1 MSRFNQYDAMPT
13 QGGAQVKAKVKWF
26 NTTKGFGFVAPQ
38 DGSPDAFLHTS
49 VVSRAG
55 KQELFPEAEITCE
68 IAPGAKGPQVV
79 RIVEVHSEGNPA
91 AAGGTGGGGGFGD
104 RGGRGGFG
112 GGDRG
117 GYGDRGGGFGGG
129 GGYGDRGGGYGDRGG
144 GYGGGGDRFAGGG
157 GRGGF
162 GGGDRGAPRGGP
174 RQFED
179 GPAPDMSNAVEME
192 GTLKWFKGEKGFGF
206 VSPSDGGADVF
217 LHRSTL
223 RRVGLMPEMLQPGA
237 KLKMKVINSDKGREA
252 AWIAIQ

>member
-1 MSRFNQYDAMPT
+1 MPT

-38 DGSPDAFLHTS
+38 DGTPDAFLHTS

-79 RIVEVHSEGNPA
+79 RIVEIHSEGNPA
-91 AAGGTGGGGGFGD
+91 AAGGAGGGGGFGD
-104 RGGRGGFG
+104 RGGDRFGGGRGGFG

-117 GYGDRGGGFGGG
+117 GDRFGGG
-129 GGYGDRGGGYGDRGG
+129 GGYGGDRGG
-144 GYGGGGDRFAGGG
+144 GYGGDRGGDRFGGG
-157 GRGGF
+157 GRF
-162 GGGDRGAPRGGP
+162 GGAPRAP
-174 RQFED
+174 RQFDD
-179 GPAPDMSNAVEME
+179 GPAPDMSNAVEMD

-206 VSPSDGGADVF
+206 VSPGDGGADVF

-237 KLKMKVINSDKGREA
+237 KLKMKVVNSDKGREA
-252 AWIAIQ
+252 LWVAIQ